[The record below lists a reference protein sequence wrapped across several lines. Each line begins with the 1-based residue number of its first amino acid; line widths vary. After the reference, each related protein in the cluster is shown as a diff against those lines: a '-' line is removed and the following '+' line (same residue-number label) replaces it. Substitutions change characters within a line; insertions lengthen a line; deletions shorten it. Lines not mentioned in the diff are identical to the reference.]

1 MRIVRGQEALQLTR
15 FVARERVARKAKAP
29 TLPSLGGGTSKELF
43 EYLKRVRMRL
53 ASRSGIAPYMVLSD
67 KSLQDMAIRRPRSLD
82 ELLDVHGIGEYKAK
96 RFGEIFIAAIEDFLN
111 D

>member
-1 MRIVRGQEALQLTR
+1 
-15 FVARERVARKAKAP
+15 
-29 TLPSLGGGTSKELF
+29 
-43 EYLKRVRMRL
+43 
-53 ASRSGIAPYMVLSD
+53 MVLSD